1 MKEATLFKYAT
12 QRVAALTVLL
22 TVILVIWHLTLIN
35 SDVPYINHPISWAT
49 TIISPF
55 LALVGCN
62 IILAL
67 YKKGGPFGSSL
78 GDLPAPDGFTMAFT
92 DDAGTA
98 LFGTIGIII
107 FFLLLPTILFLLP
120 GELLF
125 GALYYK
131 QSIREEIFHA
141 WTNLTPK
148 EGIFVITKSIF
159 ILIAVSCIVWE
170 IIMHILYSI
179 AKIFKLI
186 ANTSN
191 EVKE

>member
-35 SDVPYINHPISWAT
+35 SDIPYINHPISWAT

-67 YKKGGPFGSSL
+67 YKKAGSLNNSA
-78 GDLPAPDGFTMAFT
+78 GDLPAPDGFTMAFA
-92 DDAGTA
+92 DDLGAV
-98 LFGTIGIII
+98 LFGIVGIIM
-107 FFLLLPTILFLLP
+107 FFLLLPAILFLLP
-120 GELLF
+120 AEFLL

-141 WTNLTPK
+141 WSNLTPK
-148 EGIFVITKSIF
+148 EGIFIITKSIF

-170 IIMHILYSI
+170 IVMHILYWI
-179 AKIFKLI
+179 VKIFKLI